1 MRRLAL
7 VVTLV
12 GTLSGVFSSS
22 AEGAGSYDDRST
34 AERVLFS
41 SVAVLANVVPVLPAL
56 WAKPCLPGYVFC
68 KASFAFASVL
78 FAGEQVLFSSGGD
91 MAQVNTILRR
101 GFGGDWFL
109 TGRHIS
115 GDSKPV
121 AWGDSAPP
129 ADAGRP

>member
-1 MRRLAL
+1 MAL
-7 VVTLV
+7 VITLV
-12 GTLSGVFSSS
+12 GTLTGVIPSSLE
-22 AEGAGSYDDRST
+22 AAGSYDDRST

-68 KASFAFASVL
+68 KATFAFGSVL
-78 FAGEQVLFSSGGD
+78 FAGEQLLFSSGSD
-91 MAQVNTILRR
+91 MPQVNAILRR

-121 AWGDSAPP
+121 AWGDSAAPP
-129 ADAGRP
+129 DAGRP